1 MKRFTVVFA
10 FALLICTSAFATVL
24 EVIGKLPGASALWIG
39 AGGLVL
45 AYIFK
50 QIPNDFLAGKVRA
63 LFRGFGVVITAFF
76 GGKWK
81 PTKPFWN
88 SIIEPYLVDVID
100 NTVGAAVAGL
110 IEGLRTDNDA

>member
-63 LFRGFGVVITAFF
+63 LFRGFGVVITLGAT
-76 GGKWK
+76 KW
-81 PTKPFWN
+81 PITKPFWN